1 MELVEVA
8 VKLLTAASA
17 TAVETGSDTL
27 EYSPIPAAVI
37 AAILT
42 VYDWFFPPT
51 RLGRPES

>member
-51 RLGRPES
+51 LLGRPES